1 MPLEVAVSKRI
12 LKIGKDEMAKVHD
25 AMSFDNGQSGYM
37 KQIHNTHLKMLSPGV
52 AMNSMR
58 DNGLKQIALSLDETQ
73 DGDVDLFS
81 WTRHLLTMTCVT
93 AVWGE
98 ENRFSKDPEIE
109 GAFWYDDCS
118 NRNPLTI
125 RI

>member
-1 MPLEVAVSKRI
+1 MYTLRFGAQRVYVVNTSGCSKAIERNTKALSFMPLEVAVSKRI

-37 KQIHNTHLKMLSPGV
+37 KQIHNTHHKMLSPGV
-52 AMNSMR
+52 VMNSMR

-93 AVWGE
+93 AV
-98 ENRFSKDPEIE
+98 
-109 GAFWYDDCS
+109 
-118 NRNPLTI
+118 
-125 RI
+125 